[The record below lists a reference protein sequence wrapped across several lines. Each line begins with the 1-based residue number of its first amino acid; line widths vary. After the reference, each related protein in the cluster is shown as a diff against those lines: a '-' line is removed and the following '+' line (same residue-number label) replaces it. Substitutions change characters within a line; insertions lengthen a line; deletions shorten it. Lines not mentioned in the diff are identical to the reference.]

1 MSCPGDYTGLG
12 HPDASGKEHFPPSR
26 WIVRFRAW
34 FINLTGGYI
43 RAAFSEVFFLVGGHS
58 PRGQHLHEEKFSTL
72 KNADHDKPL
81 CVVKGEFFWIFLF
94 LCTLFN
100 TASSGALHI
109 PLCWRMLG

>member
-1 MSCPGDYTGLG
+1 MSCPGYCTGLG

-58 PRGQHLHEEKFSTL
+58 SRGQHLHEEIFKTG
-72 KNADHDKPL
+72 NPDHDIITCALSKGNFFGFFCFYVRYSTMLHLPPL
-81 CVVKGEFFWIFLF
+81 RFHCVG
-94 LCTLFN
+94 
-100 TASSGALHI
+100 G
-109 PLCWRMLG
+109 